1 MIEINEL
8 DTMERE
14 TFLCTRCQTEKPW
27 SCGQDDD
34 FFELCDDCWYKQEGG
49 KEEKPLTPK
58 QLAINKKLK
67 AWADANN
74 EHNTQF
80 VAEGLTLE
88 PTLSP
93 EAEERQIFG
102 T

>member
-8 DTMERE
+8 DTMERK
-14 TFLCTRCQTEKPW
+14 TFLCTGCQTEKPY
-27 SCGQDDD
+27 SCGQDND
-34 FFELCDDCWYKQEGG
+34 FFKLCDDCWYKQEGG
-49 KEEKPLTPK
+49 KEPKPLTLK
-58 QLAINKKLK
+58 QLAINKKVRD
-67 AWADANN
+67 WVDANKERN
-74 EHNTQF
+74 AQF
-80 VAEGLTLE
+80 VVEGLPPE